1 MKILRNE
8 KGFTLIELVLIIVIL
23 GVLGAVATVQFG
35 TIIKD
40 ANNAALDAGAGSYN
54 TQIALTIN
62 SLKRLPTSLEF
73 DSIIFPQAAPSGG
86 SVVHADVPVAVV
98 SMTIN
103 GSTNCQDKW
112 TYSGTTG
119 AFTRTYNSRSAC

>member
-1 MKILRNE
+1 MKILSNE

-35 TIIKD
+35 NIIKD
-40 ANNAALDAGAGSYN
+40 ANNAALDGGPGSYS

-62 SLKRLPTSLEF
+62 SLRRLPTSAEF
-73 DSIIFPQAAPSGG
+73 DTFIFPQATPSGG
-86 SVVHADVPVAVV
+86 SVVHTIASSVV
-98 SMTIN
+98 TMTIN
-103 GSTNCQDKW
+103 GDTDCQDKW